1 MITAFWLSAAFL
13 FYTYIGYPLLVFLW
27 AKFRPNAI
35 KMTDFEPT
43 VTVVI
48 SAFNEQDRIVARIE
62 NLLEQNYPADKL
74 KIIVVSDGSTD
85 ETVARL
91 NLINS
96 VRLHVIPLERNWGK
110 SIAVSRGVTEATG
123 EIIVF
128 ADVRQRFCPNA
139 IRSLA
144 QPFSDQSIGA
154 TTGEL
159 ILEAS
164 DDSDQDMEGVGLY
177 WKYEKMIR
185 DSESKIDSMVGAT
198 GAIYAIRRSLYEPL
212 PEGIILDDVLT
223 PMRIAKKGFRVCMVR
238 DAIAYD
244 TLSGSTGE
252 EFSRKVRTLAGNFQ
266 LMQVAPWINN
276 PFKNRLFFQWIS
288 HKVFRLLA
296 PYAMILLLI
305 SSFLIGNAF
314 YSFIGLLQLIVY
326 IAATAGLIAMSKGKK
341 VKLVGTASNFLMLNI
356 TAVVGLY
363 SILTGQTASLWKK
376 H

>member
-1 MITAFWLSAAFL
+1 MIIVFWLSALFL
-13 FYTYIGYPLLVFLW
+13 FYTYIGYPLLMFLW
-27 AKFRPNAI
+27 AKFRPNEI
-35 KMTDFEPT
+35 KTTEFEPA
-43 VTVVI
+43 VTIVI
-48 SAFNEQDRIVARIE
+48 SAYNEQDRIVPRIE

-74 KIIVVSDGSTD
+74 DIIVVSDGSTD
-85 ETVARL
+85 ETISRL
-91 NLINS
+91 DQIDTD
-96 VRLHVIPLERNWGK
+96 RLHVISLERNWGK
-110 SIAVSRGVTEATG
+110 STAVSRGVTEANG

-144 QPFSDQSIGA
+144 QPFSDQTIGA

-159 ILEAS
+159 ILESSGS
-164 DDSDQDMEGVGLY
+164 DHEPEGVGLY

-198 GAIYAIRRSLYEPL
+198 GAIYAIRRSLYAPL

-223 PMRIAKKGFRVCMVR
+223 PMRIAKKGYRVCMVR

-244 TLSGSTGE
+244 TLSGTSSE
-252 EFSRKVRTLAGNFQ
+252 EFARKVRTLAGNFQ

-276 PFKNRLFFQWIS
+276 PFKNRLFFQWVS
-288 HKVFRLLA
+288 HKVFRLFS
-296 PYAMILLLI
+296 PYAMITLLI
-305 SSFLIGNAF
+305 SSFLIGNPF
-314 YSFIGLLQLIVY
+314 YSFFGLLQLIVY
-326 IAATAGLIAMSKGKK
+326 IAAIAGLIAMAKGKK

-363 SILTGQTASLWKK
+363 SILTGQTSNLWKK